1 MASIEAGKQVPIKL
15 LLDDGNPDKFVS
27 AKILDDENNLLE
39 TVALTSISEGVYAYS
54 AYVMPSLPHISVIY
68 TVYDD
73 IGWLIVSEEYT
84 IELDVFVE
92 VGSSSGGGGGANYI
106 IGKIKSNKIT
116 GTIQSKN
123 ITAKIKN
130 SVVNGNVTAVK
141 TITASI
147 TKDDFIKGEIDG

>member
-92 VGSSSGGGGGANYI
+92 VGSSSCGGGANYV

-123 ITAKIKN
+123 IATKIKN